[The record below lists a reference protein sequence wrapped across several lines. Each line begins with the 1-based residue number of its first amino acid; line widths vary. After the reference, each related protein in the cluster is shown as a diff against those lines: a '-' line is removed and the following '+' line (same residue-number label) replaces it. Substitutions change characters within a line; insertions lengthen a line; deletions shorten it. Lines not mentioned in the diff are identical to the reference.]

1 MYGEGI
7 LKGLGVTRTS
17 LFKKPVTVQLAK
29 GEN

>member
-7 LKGLGVTRTS
+7 LKGLGVTLS
-17 LFKKPVTVQLAK
+17 YLFKKPVTVQLAK